1 MEAVKNFLWRL
12 LVAAAVIIFY
22 FAAASC
28 VPDKAPAVPVSDIA
42 AVPVSDIA
50 AVPVS
55 DIAAE
60 PVSDIAA
67 EPVTEQDA
75 AEAMPIARGIYPD
88 LPYEPTNED
97 LEAAR

>member
-50 AVPVS
+50 AVPV
-55 DIAAE
+55 
-60 PVSDIAA
+60 
-67 EPVTEQDA
+67 TEQDA

-97 LEAAR
+97 LEAARLRR

>member
-50 AVPVS
+50 AVPV
-55 DIAAE
+55 
-60 PVSDIAA
+60 
-67 EPVTEQDA
+67 TEQDA

>member
-1 MEAVKNFLWRL
+1 MEAVKIFLWRL

-28 VPDKAPAVPVSDIA
+28 VSDKAPAV
-42 AVPVSDIA
+42 
-50 AVPVS
+50 
-55 DIAAE
+55 

>member
-1 MEAVKNFLWRL
+1 MEAVKIFLWRL
-12 LVAAAVIIFY
+12 LVAAAAIVLF

-28 VPDKAPAVPVSDIA
+28 VPDKAP
-42 AVPVSDIA
+42 
-50 AVPVS
+50 
-55 DIAAE
+55 AE

>member
-1 MEAVKNFLWRL
+1 MEAVKIFLWRL

-28 VPDKAPAVPVSDIA
+28 VPDKAPAVPV
-42 AVPVSDIA
+42 P
-50 AVPVS
+50 
-55 DIAAE
+55 
-60 PVSDIAA
+60 DIAA

>member
-1 MEAVKNFLWRL
+1 MVLRWLTAMWYGGCEMEAVKNFLWRL

-42 AVPVSDIA
+42 A
-50 AVPVS
+50 
-55 DIAAE
+55 
-60 PVSDIAA
+60 

>member
-12 LVAAAVIIFY
+12 LVAAAAIVLF

-28 VPDKAPAVPVSDIA
+28 IPDKAPAVPVSGM
-42 AVPVSDIA
+42 
-50 AVPVS
+50 
-55 DIAAE
+55 
-60 PVSDIAA
+60 
-67 EPVTEQDA
+67 A

>member
-42 AVPVSDIA
+42 A
-50 AVPVS
+50 
-55 DIAAE
+55 E
-60 PVSDIAA
+60 PA
-67 EPVTEQDA
+67 TEQDA

>member
-42 AVPVSDIA
+42 AVPV
-50 AVPVS
+50 
-55 DIAAE
+55 
-60 PVSDIAA
+60 
-67 EPVTEQDA
+67 TEQDA
-75 AEAMPIARGIYPD
+75 AEAMPIAHGIYPD

>member
-1 MEAVKNFLWRL
+1 MKNFLWRL
-12 LVAAAVIIFY
+12 LVAAAAIVLF

-28 VPDKAPAVPVSDIA
+28 VPDKAPAV
-42 AVPVSDIA
+42 
-50 AVPVS
+50 
-55 DIAAE
+55 

>member
-1 MEAVKNFLWRL
+1 MEAVKIFLWRL
-12 LVAAAVIIFY
+12 LVAEAVIIFY

-28 VPDKAPAVPVSDIA
+28 VPDKAPAV
-42 AVPVSDIA
+42 
-50 AVPVS
+50 
-55 DIAAE
+55 

>member
-12 LVAAAVIIFY
+12 LVAAAAIVLF

-28 VPDKAPAVPVSDIA
+28 IPDKAPAV
-42 AVPVSDIA
+42 
-50 AVPVS
+50 
-55 DIAAE
+55 

-88 LPYEPTNED
+88 LPYEPTNEN

>member
-1 MEAVKNFLWRL
+1 MEAVKIFLWRL

-22 FAAASC
+22 FATASC
-28 VPDKAPAVPVSDIA
+28 VPDKAPAVRA
-42 AVPVSDIA
+42 
-50 AVPVS
+50 S

-60 PVSDIAA
+60 PD
-67 EPVTEQDA
+67 TEQDA

>member
-1 MEAVKNFLWRL
+1 MEAVKIFLWRL

-22 FAAASC
+22 FAAARC
-28 VPDKAPAVPVSDIA
+28 VPDKAPAV
-42 AVPVSDIA
+42 
-50 AVPVS
+50 
-55 DIAAE
+55 

>member
-1 MEAVKNFLWRL
+1 MEAVKNFSWRL

-50 AVPVS
+50 AVPV
-55 DIAAE
+55 
-60 PVSDIAA
+60 
-67 EPVTEQDA
+67 TEQDA

>member
-42 AVPVSDIA
+42 A
-50 AVPVS
+50 
-55 DIAAE
+55 
-60 PVSDIAA
+60 

-75 AEAMPIARGIYPD
+75 AEAMPIAHGIYPD

>member
-1 MEAVKNFLWRL
+1 MEAVKIFLWRL
-12 LVAAAVIIFY
+12 LVAAAAIVLF
-22 FAAASC
+22 FAASC
-28 VPDKAPAVPVSDIA
+28 VPDKAPAV
-42 AVPVSDIA
+42 
-50 AVPVS
+50 
-55 DIAAE
+55 

>member
-12 LVAAAVIIFY
+12 LVAAAIIIFY

-28 VPDKAPAVPVSDIA
+28 VPDKAPAV
-42 AVPVSDIA
+42 
-50 AVPVS
+50 
-55 DIAAE
+55 

>member
-1 MEAVKNFLWRL
+1 MEAVKIFLWRL

-42 AVPVSDIA
+42 A
-50 AVPVS
+50 
-55 DIAAE
+55 
-60 PVSDIAA
+60 
-67 EPVTEQDA
+67 EPVTVQDA

>member
-1 MEAVKNFLWRL
+1 MEAVRIFLWRL

-28 VPDKAPAVPVSDIA
+28 VPDKAPAVPVSGM
-42 AVPVSDIA
+42 
-50 AVPVS
+50 
-55 DIAAE
+55 AAE
-60 PVSDIAA
+60 PD
-67 EPVTEQDA
+67 TEQDA
-75 AEAMPIARGIYPD
+75 AEAMPIAHGIYPD

>member
-50 AVPVS
+50 A
-55 DIAAE
+55 
-60 PVSDIAA
+60 

>member
-60 PVSDIAA
+60 PV
-67 EPVTEQDA
+67 TEQDA

-97 LEAAR
+97 LEAARLRR

>member
-1 MEAVKNFLWRL
+1 MEAVKIFLWRL
-12 LVAAAVIIFY
+12 LVAAAAIVLF
-22 FAAASC
+22 FAASC

-50 AVPVS
+50 AV
-55 DIAAE
+55 

>member
-12 LVAAAVIIFY
+12 LVAAAAIVF
-22 FAAASC
+22 FFTTASC
-28 VPDKAPAVPVSDIA
+28 IPDKAPAVPVSDM
-42 AVPVSDIA
+42 V
-50 AVPVS
+50 
-55 DIAAE
+55 AE
-60 PVSDIAA
+60 PD
-67 EPVTEQDA
+67 TEQDA

>member
-42 AVPVSDIA
+42 AVPVS
-50 AVPVS
+50 
-55 DIAAE
+55 
-60 PVSDIAA
+60 
-67 EPVTEQDA
+67 EQDA

>member
-1 MEAVKNFLWRL
+1 MEAVKIFLWRL

-28 VPDKAPAVPVSDIA
+28 VPDKAPAV
-42 AVPVSDIA
+42 
-50 AVPVS
+50 
-55 DIAAE
+55 

-97 LEAAR
+97 LAAAR

>member
-1 MEAVKNFLWRL
+1 MEAVRIFLWRL

-28 VPDKAPAVPVSDIA
+28 VPDKAPAV
-42 AVPVSDIA
+42 
-50 AVPVS
+50 
-55 DIAAE
+55 

>member
-60 PVSDIAA
+60 PV
-67 EPVTEQDA
+67 TEQDA

>member
-1 MEAVKNFLWRL
+1 MEAVRIFLWRL

-28 VPDKAPAVPVSDIA
+28 VPDKAPAV
-42 AVPVSDIA
+42 
-50 AVPVS
+50 
-55 DIAAE
+55 

-97 LEAAR
+97 LEAARLRR

>member
-12 LVAAAVIIFY
+12 LVAAAAIVLFS
-22 FAAASC
+22 AAASC

-42 AVPVSDIA
+42 AV
-50 AVPVS
+50 
-55 DIAAE
+55 

>member
-12 LVAAAVIIFY
+12 LVAAAAIVLFS
-22 FAAASC
+22 AAASC
-28 VPDKAPAVPVSDIA
+28 VPDKAPAV
-42 AVPVSDIA
+42 
-50 AVPVS
+50 
-55 DIAAE
+55 

>member
-1 MEAVKNFLWRL
+1 MEAVKIFLWRL
-12 LVAAAVIIFY
+12 LVAAAGIIFY

-28 VPDKAPAVPVSDIA
+28 VPDKAPAV
-42 AVPVSDIA
+42 
-50 AVPVS
+50 
-55 DIAAE
+55 